1 MFKIG
6 QPKDVEFLSLAQ
18 DFGINWRS
26 LVMMLGLTDLTLN
39 ESTRLIVKRRI
50 KYRPCYYNFC
60 FA

>member
-18 DFGINWRS
+18 DSGINWRS

-39 ESTRLIVKRRI
+39 EIDKANREEEDKI
-50 KYRPCYYNFC
+50 
-60 FA
+60 